1 MDVVQ
6 VDTLIVGAGQAGV
19 AMSAHLQTRGI
30 DHVVLEKARIAEA
43 WRTSRWDSLV
53 WSAPEKV
60 VHLLS

>member
-30 DHVVLEKARIAEA
+30 DHVALLCAAESNK
-43 WRTSRWDSLV
+43 TTG
-53 WSAPEKV
+53 
-60 VHLLS
+60 